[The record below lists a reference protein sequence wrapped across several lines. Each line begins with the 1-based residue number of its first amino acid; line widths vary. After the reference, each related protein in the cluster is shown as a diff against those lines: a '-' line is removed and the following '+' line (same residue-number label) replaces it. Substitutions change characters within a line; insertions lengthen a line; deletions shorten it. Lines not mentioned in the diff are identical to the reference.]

1 MVVQPQT
8 WLEVV
13 QMVVVRRIAVEV
25 VVIGRQG
32 WARSDNIHQPHLEV
46 VALPF

>member
-1 MVVQPQT
+1 
-8 WLEVV
+8 
-13 QMVVVRRIAVEV
+13 V